1 MFKRFSNLLL
11 DEHLL
16 FNLKGPCFDKLYFI
30 LVLITSQIIRTVESI
45 NLLIKEL
52 LKKLLFQNIK
62 SRLTS
67 NELLFLPSKG
77 VETILPLVN

>member
-16 FNLKGPCFDKLYFI
+16 FNPKGPCFDKLCFT
-30 LVLITSQIIRTVESI
+30 LGLITSQIIRTVESI

-52 LKKLLFQNIK
+52 LKQWLFQLIK
-62 SRLTS
+62 SRLTN

>member
-1 MFKRFSNLLL
+1 MFKRFSNRFL

-30 LVLITSQIIRTVESI
+30 VVLITNQISRTVESI

-52 LKKLLFQNIK
+52 SSLPAFYRIVIH
-62 SRLTS
+62 
-67 NELLFLPSKG
+67 FL
-77 VETILPLVN
+77 

>member
-16 FNLKGPCFDKLYFI
+16 FNPKGPCFDKLCFT

-52 LKKLLFQNIK
+52 LKQWLFQLIK
-62 SRLTS
+62 SRLSS

>member
-1 MFKRFSNLLL
+1 MFKRFSNRFL

-16 FNLKGPCFDKLYFI
+16 FNLKGPCFDKLYLI
-30 LVLITSQIIRTVESI
+30 VVLITNQISRTVESI

-52 LKKLLFQNIK
+52 LKQWLSQIIK

-67 NELLFLPSKG
+67 NELFFLPSKG

>member
-52 LKKLLFQNIK
+52 LKKWLFQIIK